1 MERAAGH
8 SAASCRSGA
17 RIARRDCGRLTPR
30 GKVAAV
36 SQTGV
41 AAMTCRA
48 LFALIVLPF
57 ALAACSPEDVAD
69 KIGRRTAETVV
80 RPIVDDRLTG
90 AQADAATRC
99 VVQNATAAEVQSLA
113 RDVGVIAGTS
123 TEATVWA
130 IVARS
135 ETQSC
140 LAAAGVA
147 LGA

>member
-1 MERAAGH
+1 MPRSLARFGVPVLVG
-8 SAASCRSGA
+8 ASM
-17 RIARRDCGRLTPR
+17 L
-30 GKVAAV
+30 
-36 SQTGV
+36 
-41 AAMTCRA
+41 
-48 LFALIVLPF
+48 
-57 ALAACSPEDVAD
+57 LAACSPQDMAD

-80 RPIVDDRLTG
+80 RPIVDDRLAG
-90 AQADAATRC
+90 PQVDAATRC
-99 VVQNATAAEVQSLA
+99 VVQNASAAEVQTLA
-113 RDVGVIAGTS
+113 RDVGVYAGTS

>member
-1 MERAAGH
+1 MRQGLGH
-8 SAASCRSGA
+8 SAGFGRSVA
-17 RIARRDCGRLTPR
+17 RVARQGCARRDACAT
-30 GKVAAV
+30 VAAAKMK
-36 SQTGV
+36 G
-41 AAMTCRA
+41 AAMSRS
-48 LFALIVLPF
+48 LVLPLLI
-57 ALAACSPEDVAD
+57 APVLMACSPEDVAD

-80 RPIVDDRLTG
+80 RPIVDNRLTG

-99 VVQNATAAEVQSLA
+99 VVQNASAAEVQSLA
-113 RDVGVIAGTS
+113 RDVGVYAGTS

-140 LAAAGVA
+140 LAASGVA

>member
-1 MERAAGH
+1 MTL
-8 SAASCRSGA
+8 
-17 RIARRDCGRLTPR
+17 RLVLVIT
-30 GKVAAV
+30 AV
-36 SQTGV
+36 
-41 AAMTCRA
+41 
-48 LFALIVLPF
+48 
-57 ALAACSPEDVAD
+57 ALAACSPQDVAD

-80 RPIVDDRLTG
+80 RPIVDDRLAG
-90 AQADAATRC
+90 AQAEAATRC
-99 VVQNATAAEVQSLA
+99 VVQNANAAEVQTLA
-113 RDVGVIAGTS
+113 RDVGVYAGTS

>member
-1 MERAAGH
+1 MI
-8 SAASCRSGA
+8 RS
-17 RIARRDCGRLTPR
+17 L
-30 GKVAAV
+30 
-36 SQTGV
+36 
-41 AAMTCRA
+41 A
-48 LFALIVLPF
+48 LGLVLLPVT
-57 ALAACSPEDVAD
+57 LAACSPEDVAD

-80 RPIVDDRLTG
+80 APIVDDRLTG
-90 AQADAATRC
+90 VQADAATRC
-99 VVQNATAAEVQSLA
+99 VVANATAAEVQSLA